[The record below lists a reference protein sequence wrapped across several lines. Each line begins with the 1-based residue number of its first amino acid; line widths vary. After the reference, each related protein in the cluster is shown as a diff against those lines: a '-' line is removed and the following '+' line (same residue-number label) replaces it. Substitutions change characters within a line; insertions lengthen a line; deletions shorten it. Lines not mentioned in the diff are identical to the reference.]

1 MKNEFLTYQ
10 QFNDIGLAEAT
21 AQKLTESGITNTI
34 EDGSKYFD
42 VSFANNSF
50 GANINLKVRASD
62 FTKADKALEE
72 LYKKDLD
79 EVDKDYY
86 LFSFSDAEL
95 AEIISRPD
103 EWGHLDYQLAQKI
116 LKERGKG
123 IDDSEIELLK
133 FRRFN
138 ELAEPESTNDIWI
151 VLGYVASL
159 TGGIFGILGGFI
171 GILAGWSLAYWKKTL
186 PDGQKVYAYNDQ
198 ARRHGKVMIILSVV
212 TSILLFILRIRF
224 LIG

>member
-1 MKNEFLTYQ
+1 
-10 QFNDIGLAEAT
+10 
-21 AQKLTESGITNTI
+21 
-34 EDGSKYFD
+34 
-42 VSFANNSF
+42 
-50 GANINLKVRASD
+50 
-62 FTKADKALEE
+62 
-72 LYKKDLD
+72 LD

-186 PDGQKVYAYNDQ
+186 PDGQKVYVYNDQ